1 MCYNKKDKKIYSL
14 RLRRRTAM
22 GEKSRKTNF
31 YRKRVKKLVIACVSV
46 IILSVV
52 LYYVGCWILEFIDH
66 PLDNGL
72 RNCIKIFAFCISVM
86 QVWLSAML
94 YRAMKKAKEEK
105 ISFSDSLRVTLNNSL
120 SWLD

>member
-1 MCYNKKDKKIYSL
+1 
-14 RLRRRTAM
+14 M

-31 YRKRVKKLVIACVSV
+31 YRKRVKKLVIACASV

-52 LYYVGCWILEFIDH
+52 LYYVGCWILEYINH
-66 PLDNGL
+66 PMDNGL
-72 RNCIKIFAFCISVM
+72 RNCIKIFAVCISVM

-94 YRAMKKAKEEK
+94 HKAMKKAKEEK
-105 ISFSDSLRVTLNNSL
+105 IPFSDALMVTLNNSF